1 MLADVLLS
9 GPEPMG
15 AVFSGGSWR
24 LFVNPGVSPPDT
36 SVPLLLPPP
45 SAASLEARCLHS
57 SPDVAGCLWSG
68 SPEADLEVR
77 VQMRVISHQELI
89 LGESGKRVGEGDRDV
104 VGSLAVCDLR
114 QRTSPSPGPQESS
127 GV

>member
-57 SPDVAGCLWSG
+57 SPDVAWCLWSG
-68 SPEADLEVR
+68 FPEDLEVR
-77 VQMRVISHQELI
+77 VQMRVISHQEVI
-89 LGESGKRVGEGDRDV
+89 LGEAGKRVGEDDRDV

-114 QRTSPSPGPQESS
+114 QRTSPSPGLQESS